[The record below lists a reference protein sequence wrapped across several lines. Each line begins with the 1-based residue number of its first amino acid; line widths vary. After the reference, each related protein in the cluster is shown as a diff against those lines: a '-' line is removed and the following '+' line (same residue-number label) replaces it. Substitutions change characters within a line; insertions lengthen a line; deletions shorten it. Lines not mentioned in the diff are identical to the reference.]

1 MTTAAIMN
9 TVSGTVNKIGF
20 KVRKHSPEVLVVS
33 GIVGV
38 VASTVMACKA
48 TTKASGIM
56 KETKQNLDMIHDCA
70 ADEGLR
76 ESGKYT
82 EEDKRRD
89 LTIQY
94 VQTGVKLAKVYGP
107 AIVLGALSITSILAS
122 NNILRK
128 RNVALAAAYATID
141 RTFKDYRKRVIE
153 KLGEAADREF
163 KYGIRKEK
171 VEKTVIDEETGK
183 EKKVKETIE
192 VTDYDGASQ
201 YAKFFDECSEYWNKN
216 AELNLTFLRAQQCF
230 ANDKLR
236 SQGYLFLNDVYGMLG
251 IAPTQAGQHVGWIYD
266 PKNPDHKGNDYV
278 DFGIYNIHRKENR
291 KFVNGYE
298 RSILLDFNVDGDI
311 LSHFEA

>member
-1 MTTAAIMN
+1 MTTTAII
-9 TVSGTVNKIGF
+9 STVNGTIGKIGF
-20 KVRKHSPEVLVVS
+20 KFKKHSPEILVAT

>member
-1 MTTAAIMN
+1 MTTVAIMN
-9 TVSGTVNKIGF
+9 TVNGTVNKIGF
-20 KVRKHSPEVLVVS
+20 KFKKYSPEILVVT

-48 TTKASGIM
+48 TTKASEIM
-56 KETKQNLDMIHDCA
+56 KETKQNLDQIHDCA

-76 ESGKYT
+76 ESGRYT

-94 VQTGVKLAKVYGP
+94 VQTGIKLTKVYGP
-107 AIVLGALSITSILAS
+107 AIVLGVLSITSILAS

-141 RTFKDYRKRVIE
+141 RTFKDYRKRVVE

-163 KYGIRKEK
+163 KYGIKKEK
-171 VEKTVIDEETGK
+171 IEKTVIDEETGK

-192 VTDYDGASQ
+192 VIDYDGASQ
-201 YAKFFDECSEYWNKN
+201 YAKFFDETSRCWEKN
-216 AELNLTFLRAQQCF
+216 AELNLAFLRAQQNW

-236 SQGYLFLNDVYGMLG
+236 SQGYLFLNDVYDALD
-251 IAPTQAGQHVGWIYD
+251 IERTQAGQCVGWIYD
-266 PKNPDHKGNDYV
+266 PENPNHKGNNYV

-291 KFVNGYE
+291 KFVNGIE

-311 LSHFEA
+311 LNHLEA

>member
-1 MTTAAIMN
+1 MTTAAIMS

-20 KVRKHSPEVLVVS
+20 KFKKYSPEILVVS

-48 TTKASGIM
+48 TTKASEIM

-82 EEDKRRD
+82 EDDKRRD

-94 VQTGVKLAKVYGP
+94 VQTGIKLVKVYGP

-141 RTFKDYRKRVIE
+141 RTFKDYRKRVVE
-153 KLGEAADREF
+153 RFGEAVDREL

-171 VEKTVIDEETGK
+171 IEKTVIDEETGK

-192 VTDYDGASQ
+192 VTDYDGVSQ
-201 YAKFFDECSEYWNKN
+201 YAKFFDETSRCWEKN
-216 AELNLTFLRAQQCF
+216 AELNLGFLRAQQNY

-236 SQGYLFLNDVYGMLG
+236 SQGYLFLNDVYDMLD
-251 IAPTQAGQHVGWIYD
+251 IERTQAGQCVGWIYD
-266 PKNPDHKGNDYV
+266 PENPDHKGNNYV
-278 DFGIYNIHRKENR
+278 DFGIYDIHRKENR
-291 KFVNGYE
+291 KFVNGIE

-311 LSHFEA
+311 LNHLEA

>member
-1 MTTAAIMN
+1 MTTTAII
-9 TVSGTVNKIGF
+9 STVNGTIGKIGF
-20 KVRKHSPEVLVVS
+20 KFKKHSPEILVVT

-38 VASTVMACKA
+38 VASTIMACKA
-48 TTKASGIM
+48 TTKANEIM
-56 KETKQNLDMIHDCA
+56 KETKTNLDMIHDCA

-94 VQTGVKLAKVYGP
+94 VQTGVKLARVYGP

-141 RTFKDYRKRVIE
+141 RTFKDYRNRVVE
-153 KLGEAADREF
+153 RFGEAVDKEL
-163 KYGIRKEK
+163 KYNVKKEK
-171 VEKTVIDEETGK
+171 IEKTVIDEETGK
-183 EKKVKETIE
+183 EKKVKETID
-192 VTDYDGASQ
+192 VTDYDGHSQ
-201 YAKFFDECSEYWNKN
+201 YAKFFDECSECWKKN
-216 AELNLTFLRAQQCF
+216 AEYNLTFLRAQQCY

-236 SQGYLFLNDVYGMLG
+236 SQGYLFLNDVYDMLG
-251 IAPTQAGQHVGWIYD
+251 IAPTQAGQCVGWIYD
-266 PKNPDHKGNDYV
+266 PENPDHKGNNYV

-311 LSHFEA
+311 LNHFEE

>member
-9 TVSGTVNKIGF
+9 TVNGTVNKIGF
-20 KVRKHSPEVLVVS
+20 KVRKYSPEILVVS

-48 TTKASGIM
+48 TTKASEIM

>member
-9 TVSGTVNKIGF
+9 TVNGTVNKIGF
-20 KVRKHSPEVLVVS
+20 KVRKYSPEILVVS

-48 TTKASGIM
+48 TTKASEIM

-171 VEKTVIDEETGK
+171 IEKTVIDEETGK

>member
-1 MTTAAIMN
+1 MTTTAIMS
-9 TVSGTVNKIGF
+9 TVNGTINKIGF
-20 KVRKHSPEVLVVS
+20 KFKKHSPEILVVT

-38 VASTVMACKA
+38 VASTIMACKA
-48 TTKASGIM
+48 TTKANEIM
-56 KETKQNLDMIHDCA
+56 KETKTNLDMIHDCA

-94 VQTGVKLAKVYGP
+94 VQTGVKLARVYGP

-141 RTFKDYRKRVIE
+141 RTFKDYRKRVVE
-153 KLGEAADREF
+153 RFGEAVDREL

-171 VEKTVIDEETGK
+171 IEKTVIDEETGK

-192 VTDYDGASQ
+192 VTDYDGVSQ
-201 YAKFFDECSEYWNKN
+201 YAKFFDETSRCWEKN
-216 AELNLTFLRAQQCF
+216 AELNLGFLRAQQNY

-236 SQGYLFLNDVYGMLG
+236 SQGYLFLNDVYDMLD
-251 IAPTQAGQHVGWIYD
+251 IERTQAGQCVGWIYD
-266 PKNPDHKGNDYV
+266 PENPDHKGNNYV
-278 DFGIYNIHRKENR
+278 DFGIYDIHRKENR
-291 KFVNGYE
+291 KFVNGIE

-311 LSHFEA
+311 LNHLEA

>member
-20 KVRKHSPEVLVVS
+20 KVRKYSPEILVVA

-48 TTKASGIM
+48 TTKASEIM

-70 ADEGLR
+70 A
-76 ESGKYT
+76 
-82 EEDKRRD
+82 
-89 LTIQY
+89 IQY

-298 RSILLDFNVDGDI
+298 RSILLDFNVDSDI

>member
-1 MTTAAIMN
+1 MTTAVIMN

-20 KVRKHSPEVLVVS
+20 KFKKYSPEILVVS

-38 VASTVMACKA
+38 VASTVMTCKA
-48 TTKASGIM
+48 TTKASEIM

-82 EEDKRRD
+82 EDDKRRD

-94 VQTGVKLAKVYGP
+94 VQTGIKLVKVYGP

-141 RTFKDYRKRVIE
+141 RTFKDYRKRVVE
-153 KLGEAADREF
+153 RFGEAVDREL

-171 VEKTVIDEETGK
+171 IEKTVIDEETGK

-192 VTDYDGASQ
+192 VTDYDGVSQ
-201 YAKFFDECSEYWNKN
+201 YAKFFDETSRCWEKN
-216 AELNLTFLRAQQCF
+216 AELNLGFLRAQQNY

-236 SQGYLFLNDVYGMLG
+236 SQGYLFLNDVYDMLD
-251 IAPTQAGQHVGWIYD
+251 IERTQAGQCVGWIYD
-266 PKNPDHKGNDYV
+266 PENPDHKGNNYV
-278 DFGIYNIHRKENR
+278 DFGIYDIHRKENR
-291 KFVNGYE
+291 KFVNGIE

-311 LSHFEA
+311 LNHLEA